1 MASHWHQG
9 RKPGKLTRSTIQ
21 GHFLGVRNL
30 WDPVIHAVM
39 TVDVPS
45 SEEGLPLPSG
55 VWALSQSGFQEVF
68 PEVRLYNGHLWM
80 SHLPLPLCSSTQPG
94 TWHALREAVLSGF
107 AKQESGLVSGLL
119 GTIHSLTSLVCS
131 DWPIS
136 LNLLGI
142 RSESSLGLT
151 SIPSWGWDATPCAPK
166 MRLGSWTG

>member
-1 MASHWHQG
+1 MWALKRVS
-9 RKPGKLTRSTIQ
+9 LSD
-21 GHFLGVRNL
+21 LGV
-30 WDPVIHAVM
+30 
-39 TVDVPS
+39 
-45 SEEGLPLPSG
+45 G
-55 VWALSQSGFQEVF
+55 ALSQSGFWEIS

-94 TWHALREAVLSGF
+94 TRHALREAVLSGF
-107 AKQESGLVSGLL
+107 AKRESGLVSGPL
-119 GTIHSLTSLVCS
+119 GTVHSLTSLVYS

-166 MRLGSWTG
+166 MRLGSWTGWESPSLETLLLSSLGWCWKWGGDEPDKLKRCLRLQ